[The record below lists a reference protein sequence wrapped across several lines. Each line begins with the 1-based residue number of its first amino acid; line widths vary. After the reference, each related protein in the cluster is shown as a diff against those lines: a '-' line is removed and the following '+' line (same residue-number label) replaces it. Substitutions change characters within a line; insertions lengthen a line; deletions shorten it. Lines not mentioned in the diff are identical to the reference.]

1 MDTRLALCFTIAL
14 GSALFAIP
22 LAWADGGFRCGQGH
36 SMSHHGHGQ
45 TGATGHMLRRLLSH
59 QQEIGLSD
67 EQVAKLRAVALDAD
81 RATIR
86 ASADRLVSERE
97 LRAMM
102 WDAKTEMPT
111 IEAKVKEAE
120 SLEAA
125 VRIIGIRAKREL
137 IAVLTPEQQA
147 KLKALRHMYRHHD
160 RVPGQPQ
167 PSRQSDLQEIEMPT
181 PVS

>member
-1 MDTRLALCFTIAL
+1 MHTRLALGFTIAL
-14 GSALFAIP
+14 GSALLAIP
-22 LAWADGGFRCGQGH
+22 TAWADTGFRCGQGH
-36 SMSHHGHGQ
+36 AMAHHGHGQ
-45 TGATGHMLRRLLSH
+45 TGVTGHMLRRLLSH

-67 EQVAKLRAVALDAD
+67 EQVAKLQSVALDAD
-81 RATIR
+81 RSAIR

-102 WDAKTEMPT
+102 WDTKAEMPA

-137 IAVLTPEQQA
+137 IAVLTPEQQT
-147 KLKALRHMYRHHD
+147 KLKAVRHASRHHE
-160 RVPGQPQ
+160 RAPAQPER
-167 PSRQSDLQEIEMPT
+167 SRQSDPQESPT
-181 PVS
+181 SAS